1 MTKTLLLPGTNDV
14 PNNTSKMKNNFII
27 SCNSVDKQPKN
38 EINCKKDKKFKRTY
52 KPNVP
57 ASKSILLPIR
67 NRF

>member
-38 EINCKKDKKFKRTY
+38 EINCKKDKKFKRT
-52 KPNVP
+52 
-57 ASKSILLPIR
+57 
-67 NRF
+67 